1 MFRGLLLDE
10 QVESDHFANFY
21 APQLAKHGYSALYK
35 RKTNPVS
42 FFCAA
47 DNDSCLFLLL
57 I

>member
-1 MFRGLLLDE
+1 MFRCLLLDE